1 MKKLDILV
9 TQYKEPDEVVKPLLD
24 SIELQVGVD
33 KNDIRVIIV
42 NDGSGIYLSDKLLNN
57 YSYEIKYIKSEHG
70 GISKARNNA
79 MDAAEAQYVMFCD
92 CDDMFFNMFGLRMIF
107 EEINKLNEITGQLG
121 FDVLN
126 SPFEEEVGAGCQ
138 EIEHHRKD
146 SSFIHGK
153 VYNLNFLRGE
163 NIRWKDDIYCHEDVY
178 FNCLALNISENTT
191 NTNTPFYLW
200 RYRKGSITR
209 SDNVFEVDTFP
220 ELVKSFSYLI
230 DELLVRQHP
239 YAAKINAT
247 SGIFRFYLFMNKITF
262 DGHEEECEKL
272 IARYWKKYK
281 FLYEKTSKEDKIK
294 LLIELK
300 KAFFESGLM
309 FEKITF
315 EDWIKRIEGIE
326 ND

>member
-1 MKKLDILV
+1 MKRKLDILV
-9 TQYKEPDEVVKPLLD
+9 TQYKEPDLVVKPLLD
-24 SIELQVGVD
+24 SIELQVGVNKD
-33 KNDIRVIIV
+33 DFRVIIV
-42 NDGSGIYLSDKLLNN
+42 NDGSDVFLSDELLGK
-57 YSYEIKYIKSEHG
+57 YSYEIKYVKAEHG

-79 MDAAEAQYVMFCD
+79 MDEAESEYVMFCD

-107 EEINKLNEITGQLG
+107 EEINRVNELTGHLG

-126 SPFEEEVGAGCQ
+126 SLFEEEVGEGCQ

-153 VYNLNFLRGE
+153 VYNLNFLKQNG
-163 NIRWKDDIYCHEDVY
+163 IRWKDDVYCHEDVY
-178 FNCLALNISENTT
+178 FNCLALNISEYTT
-191 NTNTPFYLW
+191 NLDTAFYLW

-230 DELLVRQHP
+230 DDLLERQHING
-239 YAAKINAT
+239 AKINAT

-262 DGHEEECEKL
+262 SGHEKECECL
-272 IARYWKKYK
+272 IAKFWKKYK
-281 FLYEKTSKEDKIK
+281 FLYDKTSKEDKIK
-294 LLIELK
+294 LMIELK
-300 KAFFESGLM
+300 KSFLESGLL

-315 EDWIKRIEGIE
+315 DDWIKHLEE
-326 ND
+326 L